1 MKDSKTILELVK
13 TPLSF
18 MVFFLLLVE
27 SFFGFLIT
35 NNDDSSERAILIW
48 SSILFFGVTLLA
60 ILLLAVIKPEA
71 LSGNKK
77 WTERFAHKLI
87 TDIYDGLDGYLSNL
101 PNDIEYKEA
110 WLTTSDVLKNT
121 YVEDKEFVVF
131 CQTMSKELDK
141 KTEIRKKWEKYSNT

>member
-1 MKDSKTILELVK
+1 
-13 TPLSF
+13 
-18 MVFFLLLVE
+18 
-27 SFFGFLIT
+27 
-35 NNDDSSERAILIW
+35 
-48 SSILFFGVTLLA
+48 LA

>member
-1 MKDSKTILELVK
+1 MKDSKTFLELVK

-18 MVFFLLLVE
+18 MVFYLIIVE
-27 SFFGFLIT
+27 SFFGFLIANNK
-35 NNDDSSERAILIW
+35 NNDERLILIYTA
-48 SSILFFGVTLLA
+48 IIFFGLSFIAIIALA
-60 ILLLAVIKPEA
+60 IFKPEA

-101 PNDIEYKEA
+101 PNRREYNEA

-121 YVEDKEFVVF
+121 YVEDKEFVKF
-131 CQTMSKELDK
+131 CETMSKELDK
-141 KTEIRKKWEKYSNT
+141 KTKIRERWQNEN